1 MSMLELLEAKCVFFQ
16 CLTCNYPRM
25 EEEKEKSSNKS
36 WESFF
41 KAKMNDEE
49 FNKLSE
55 FITTN
60 YGIKMPAAKRVML
73 QSRLHKRLRELN
85 ITSYKEYS
93 EYIFSQKGKEEIIN
107 MIDVVSTNKTDF
119 YREPKHFEFLIETIL
134 PEYISRND
142 RGKKLKVWSA
152 GCSSGEEVY
161 TLSFVLSDFFAQHSG
176 YDFSLL
182 GTDISTRILKKAIDG
197 IYEERKV
204 EPVPMEVKKKYLL
217 RSKDK
222 EKKLVRIV
230 PHLRAKAKFMR
241 LNFMDEVYAVDEE
254 FDIIF
259 CRNVLIYFD
268 RPTQEKVINNLSQK
282 LKKGGY
288 FFLGHSE
295 SINGL
300 KVPLVQLKPTIFLK
314 I

>member
-1 MSMLELLEAKCVFFQ
+1 
-16 CLTCNYPRM
+16 M
-25 EEEKEKSSNKS
+25 EEKPKAANNS

-41 KAKMNDEE
+41 KAKMSDEE
-49 FNKLSE
+49 FNQLSD
-55 FITTN
+55 FITEN
-60 YGIKMPAAKRVML
+60 YGIKMPPAKRVML

-93 EYIFSQKGKEEIIN
+93 EYIFSKKGTEEIIN

-119 YREPKHFEFLIETIL
+119 YREPKHFDFLIETIL
-134 PEYISRND
+134 PEFISRND
-142 RGKKLKVWSA
+142 RSQKLKVWSA
-152 GCSSGEEVY
+152 GCSSGEEAY
-161 TLSFVLSDFFAQHSG
+161 TLSFVISEFFEKYG
-176 YDFSLL
+176 GFDYTIL
-182 GTDISTRILKKAIDG
+182 GTDISTRILKKAVEG

-204 EPVPMEVKKKYLL
+204 DPVPLEIKKKYLL
-217 RSKDK
+217 KSKNR

-230 PHLRAKAKFMR
+230 PRLRNKAKFMR
-241 LNFMDEVYAVDEE
+241 LNFMEEFYNNVDEQ

-268 RPTQEKVINNLSQK
+268 RPTQEKVINNLSAK
-282 LKKGGY
+282 LKKSGY